1 MCYMESKMQEQI
13 EHGLARMEELERQYD
28 YFCEWYLSTFV
39 DGDETLISKTHLDE
53 RFYLNSPVQEVN
65 AMWLGWR
72 SAKSL

>member
-13 EHGLARMEELERQYD
+13 EHGQALMEELERQYD
-28 YFCEWYLSTFV
+28 YFCEWYLATFV
-39 DGDETLISKTHLDE
+39 DGDETLISKTYLDE
-53 RFYLNSPVQEVN
+53 RFQLNSPVSEVS